1 MNFNLKYYRVFVA
14 VYENRSMSIA
24 AEKLFFSQPAV
35 SRIIQELEL
44 AYQTRFFYRHS
55 GQLQYTE
62 GGKKFYFYATQLL
75 AMEEQLD
82 NAMREQHMHMKVH
95 IGATPTV
102 ATYYLPDI
110 IDRYQKQCGELEVY
124 IHAYPLY
131 MLSEMLRSSRLDF
144 AIVEDVRSTYELE
157 AVPIASDS
165 LVFVAGRDVQLPAQ
179 LPILIRDLGESA
191 RQRMEETLTDAGF
204 SYTITGEFT
213 DVDGVKQ
220 YAARGMGVGI
230 IPRGTLMEG
239 DQLRVLDLPQ
249 INIGMPLSLA
259 YLKKKFLFPQLRT
272 MMTWVDEGLRERLK

>member
-1 MNFNLKYYRVFVA
+1 MNFNLKYYRVFIS

-24 AEKLFFSQPAV
+24 AEKLYFSQPAV
-35 SRIIQELEL
+35 SRIIQELEV

-62 GGKKFYFYATQLL
+62 GGRKFYFYATQLI

-82 NAMREQHMHMKVH
+82 NAMQQQRTQMKVH

-110 IDRYQKQCGELEVY
+110 IERYQEQGGELEVY

-131 MLSEMLRSSRLDF
+131 TLSEMLRNSRLDV
-144 AIVEDVRSTYELE
+144 AIVENARATYEVE
-157 AVPIASDS
+157 AIPIGADD
-165 LVFVAGRDVQLPAQ
+165 LVFIGPKDGEVPDN

-191 RQRMEETLTDAGF
+191 RQRMEETLTDVGLTY
-204 SYTITGEFT
+204 SIRGEFT

-230 IPRGTLMEG
+230 VPRGTLREA
-239 DQLRVLDLPQ
+239 DNLKVLDLPK
-249 INIGMPLSLA
+249 ISLDMSLSIA
-259 YLKKKFLFPQLRT
+259 YLKKKFLFPQLCT
-272 MMTWVDEGLRERLK
+272 LMDFIESELKKRLN